1 MKKVGGN
8 LSINSVLHLL
18 RIDIVDDVVRDPRSG
33 KTPAT
38 PRYRVNLTE
47 VPAFQLT
54 QFTANVAMRDEFDK
68 EIRPVPQSTDMSKNS
83 KHAITVAMKNLDAK
97 PTTTKVCYIHSLH
110 SLQF

>member
-1 MKKVGGN
+1 MQPLLEAVGLNIHGIKSSTLMKKVGGN

-47 VPAFQLT
+47 V
-54 QFTANVAMRDEFDK
+54 
-68 EIRPVPQSTDMSKNS
+68 STE
-83 KHAITVAMKNLDAK
+83 
-97 PTTTKVCYIHSLH
+97 
-110 SLQF
+110 